1 MDIRHLEAV
10 AEIARRGSFTLAA
23 DALHIAQPTLSKTI
37 IQLEE
42 ELGVRLFSREGK
54 RPRLTEAGEAVL
66 RYGAPIRAQMD
77 ALHRELADLAELRQG
92 TLRLG
97 LPPMAGSNFFP
108 GLIGE
113 YRRLY
118 PGVAIRLSE
127 AGAIRLDEDL
137 RAGSLDAGVLQTPID
152 DSLYDSFIVI
162 DDRMMAVLPA
172 GHRFASET
180 ALALEDL
187 SAEPFV
193 LFRAEFT
200 LRGRIT
206 AACEAAGFSPN
217 IVAES
222 SQWDFIVQM
231 VGEGLGIALLPAT
244 ICAQLH
250 PGRVRTVEL
259 APPGLPWQLVMAWR
273 REGYLPLAAKA
284 WIELARERFEGARG

>member
-23 DALHIAQPTLSKTI
+23 DTLHIAQPTLSKTI

-54 RPRLTEAGEAVL
+54 RPRLTEAGEAVV
-66 RYGAPIRAQMD
+66 RYGTPILAQMD
-77 ALHRELADLAELRQG
+77 ALRRELTDLADLRQG

-108 GLIGE
+108 GVVGE

-118 PGVAIRLSE
+118 PGIAIRLSE
-127 AGAIRLDEDL
+127 AGALSLDEDL
-137 RAGSLDAGVLQTPID
+137 RAGLLDVGVLQTPID
-152 DSLYDSFIVI
+152 ESFYNSFIVI
-162 DDRMMAVLPA
+162 DDRMKVVLPA
-172 GHRFASET
+172 GHRLAGETVLGLGELAS
-180 ALALEDL
+180 
-187 SAEPFV
+187 EPFV

-200 LRGRIT
+200 LHGKIT

-231 VGEGLGIALLPAT
+231 VGEGLGVALLPAT
-244 ICAQLH
+244 ICAQL
-250 PGRVRTVEL
+250 PPARVRTVEL
-259 APPGLPWQLVMAWR
+259 APPGLPWRLAMAWR
-273 REGYLPLAAKA
+273 KEGYVPLAAQA
-284 WIELARERFEGARG
+284 WIDLARNRFEGSRN